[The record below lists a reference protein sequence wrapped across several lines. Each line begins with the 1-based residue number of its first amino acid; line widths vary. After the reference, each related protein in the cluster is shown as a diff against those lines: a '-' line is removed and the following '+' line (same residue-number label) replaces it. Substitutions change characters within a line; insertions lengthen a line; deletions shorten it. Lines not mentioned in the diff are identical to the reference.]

1 MFRCAMNLENPQLD
15 FPQTSLL
22 CFGIVASTENSN
34 AAFRFS
40 GKKEVLCANK
50 M

>member
-1 MFRCAMNLENPQLD
+1 MFRCAMNLGNKLD
-15 FPQTSLL
+15 FSQTSLL
-22 CFGIVASTENSN
+22 CFGIVAGTENSN